1 MRIAIIDSGVD
12 ISHRRLKDC
21 DCTGVSLVLK
31 SSSELKVADDYHDLL
46 GHGTGIAAIV
56 HRIVPSAELV
66 AVKIFH
72 QDLMATERLLCES
85 LRWCLNNDVDII
97 NLSLGI
103 QTTSPSEELYRLC
116 TDAYERR
123 VVIVSAAHANISH
136 ESYPAYFSTVFGVT
150 WGKVNKATEY
160 GFIPNSP
167 IEFIAK
173 GTLQRVAWREGG
185 FTISSGTS
193 LACAYFTGITAN
205 ILKSSTFTSIDTLK
219 NGLKNGATLQLDPLQ
234 VGGKAFGDDIPVIKS
249 SSVDRSLEVFF
260 KPGFSDWVG
269 NLGIFP
275 ASEKEMRAFSEF
287 SECCIAPVVQYFD
300 YPRNL
305 TGVSP
310 DNTKSGNG
318 EPGLHRFE
326 RFDTLVTGYFADQL
340 FETNIR
346 YGSDLLKE
354 ALSYGK
360 NVYSYDHRLSTY
372 IERYQQEQG
381 CVGEVYIP
389 ETAERHYKEIL
400 SFRYLA
406 PVNIP
411 VLCVL
416 GTSNRQGKFT
426 TQLRIKSILEREG
439 YDVGFVSTEPQGEL
453 FGATYSFPYGY
464 RGTVSLDKKK
474 WTFFLR
480 ILSKGIQEY
489 VGPHLILAGTQGT
502 SIPRGRGR
510 KLLGNETDTLDFVT
524 GINPDA
530 FVCAINP
537 QDTVA
542 FIADTCEI
550 YRIYCGAEPIFFV
563 MTPWIREFQK
573 LKTGRTISRH
583 RFLGDEEKHTRLGY
597 FQDQLGKPVFDIMDI
612 ANDQAILE
620 IIQGYFS

>member
-1 MRIAIIDSGVD
+1 MRIAIIDSGID
-12 ISHRRLKDC
+12 SNHKRLKDC
-21 DCTGVSLVLK
+21 DCKGISLDLEPSGKLK
-31 SSSELKVADDYHDLL
+31 IGDDYNDRI
-46 GHGTGIAAIV
+46 GHGTGIAAII
-56 HRIVPSAELV
+56 HRIVPSAVLM
-66 AVKIFH
+66 AVKVFH
-72 QDLMATERLLCES
+72 QDLIATERHLCES
-85 LRWCLNNDVDII
+85 LKWCLDNDVDII

-103 QTTSPSEELYRLC
+103 LTQSPSEELYRLC
-116 TDAYERR
+116 LDAYKQGI
-123 VVIVSAAHANISH
+123 VIVSAAHANISH

-150 WGKVNKATEY
+150 WGKVNNTREY

-193 LACAYFTGITAN
+193 LACAYFTGITAHTLQSFTFASID
-205 ILKSSTFTSIDTLK
+205 ILKDKLK
-219 NGLKNGATLQLDPLQ
+219 DGAILNLKPLQ
-234 VGGKAFGDDIPVIKS
+234 VGGKAFGDTTPVVKS
-249 SSVDRSLEVFF
+249 SSVDRSLEEFF
-260 KPGFSDWVG
+260 KPGFSDWIG
-269 NLGIFP
+269 NLGVFP

-287 SECCIAPVVQYFD
+287 QECCVAPVVQYFD

-305 TGVSP
+305 TGSSP
-310 DNTKSGNG
+310 DIDNSLNSDSD
-318 EPGLHRFE
+318 LNLFE

-372 IERYQQEQG
+372 IERFQHDQE
-381 CVGEVYIP
+381 CVGKVYIP
-389 ETAERHYKEIL
+389 ETTERHYQEIL
-400 SFRYLA
+400 PFRYLTA
-406 PVNIP
+406 VKIP

-480 ILSKGIQEY
+480 ILSKGIQEH

-502 SIPRGRGR
+502 SIPRERSR

-524 GINPDA
+524 GINPDT

-537 QDTVA
+537 QDTISY
-542 FIADTCEI
+542 IADSCEV

-563 MTPWIREFQK
+563 MTPWMREFQK

-583 RFLGDEEKHTRLGY
+583 RFLSDEEKHVRLNY
-597 FQDQLGKPVFDIMDI
+597 FQDQLGKPVFDIMDS
-612 ANDQAILE
+612 ANDQTILE
-620 IIQGYFS
+620 IIQEYFS